1 MGVLRGSFPPC
12 AGPLT
17 EKESHWV
24 NRTVVRDTIYTH
36 IHTHTHTT
44 HTAHIPL
51 SSKRLHT
58 AAIVTVVVSASV
70 FRVFSMLE
78 TNRKRFIL
86 EREWEREK
94 ERLRLWL
101 NW

>member
-36 IHTHTHTT
+36 I

-94 ERLRLWL
+94 ERLRL
-101 NW
+101 

>member
-1 MGVLRGSFPPC
+1 M
-12 AGPLT
+12 
-17 EKESHWV
+17 
-24 NRTVVRDTIYTH
+24 
-36 IHTHTHTT
+36 
-44 HTAHIPL
+44 
-51 SSKRLHT
+51 
-58 AAIVTVVVSASV
+58 TVVVSASV

>member
-1 MGVLRGSFPPC
+1 MTTSIQQDLGSFRLLS
-12 AGPLT
+12 G
-17 EKESHWV
+17 KV
-24 NRTVVRDTIYTH
+24 NVAVH